1 MRHWIG
7 TSLFGVAGIAATL
20 LQAWQSLPA
29 WGIGLTV
36 LFAAGG
42 VILTWPVR
50 REPAHDTPRISSPP
64 PAADTAFIRGD
75 ANGSTMVDVSS
86 DAQVFIEGD
95 ARETFLSRII
105 HRRQG

>member
-7 TSLFGVAGIAATL
+7 MCLLGVAGIAATL

-29 WGIGLTV
+29 WGIALTI
-36 LFAAGG
+36 LLTAGG
-42 VILTWPVR
+42 VTLTWPVR
-50 REPAHDTPRISSPP
+50 REQDAPRVSSPP

-75 ANGSTMVDVSS
+75 ASGSTMVDVSS